1 MTGQISEGKINEV
14 RERTDIV
21 ELVSQ
26 YVNLKRSGANHMGL
40 CPFHSEKSPSFSVNA
55 ARQFF
60 HCFGCGCGG
69 DVFSFLMQIEGM
81 TFPDAVRRL
90 AERAGIEL
98 EERELSPEEERLRQ
112 QRERL
117 FQVNKV
123 AAAYFHDLLM
133 QHPGGD
139 VARQY
144 LKRRGYGRNAASEYA
159 IGYSLDSW
167 EGLREHLAAQGL
179 SADDARLL
187 GLIRPG
193 KQDRGDYDLFRGR
206 LMFPIH
212 DMSGRVVAFAGRVLD
227 DSKPKYINSPESP
240 IYHKGQVLFGLYL
253 ARQAM
258 RQSEEVLLVE
268 GYFDQLALNRA
279 GFANAVATCGTALTV
294 DHARIL
300 KRYVK
305 RVVLLFDQDS
315 AGQQATFK
323 AMATL
328 QEEGVPAVVIEL
340 PAGDDPDS
348 FLQQHGSE
356 AFQSRLS
363 AARPVMDLFM
373 TVCLDASGNSIEA
386 KAQAAEKVVER
397 ISALQS
403 QLEQDLYLKDLAQRS
418 NIELDLLKQMLHS
431 KKQATSV
438 KERERSRVP
447 QAVSMPEFDA
457 PPPADYPEPDYGA
470 VDYGEAN
477 YGVEAFDEYPHP
489 ELERVAS
496 QRPQP
501 ARRQP
506 QQKTLN
512 RTEQTL
518 LSLLVHELVPRQRML
533 EHGGDELFSH
543 PEMKSIASTILRLPD
558 DQNVVTEVLMEQLSP
573 AGQVLFQQLINIDK
587 AQFAET
593 SENLFTDCLAAHKR
607 DQKKRRREELLTR
620 IRDLEGAG
628 QSDQVK
634 DLLEELQKLK

>member
-26 YVNLKRSGANHMGL
+26 YVSLKRSGANHMGL

-98 EERELSPEEERLRQ
+98 EERTLSPEEERLRQ

-123 AAAYFHDLLM
+123 AAAYFHELLM
-133 QHPGGD
+133 QHPGGEI
-139 VARQY
+139 ARQY
-144 LKRRGYGRNAASEYA
+144 LKRRGYGRNAAGEYG

-167 EGLREHLAAQGL
+167 EGLREHLEAQGL
-179 SADDARLL
+179 AAEDARLL
-187 GLIRPG
+187 GLIRPRKEG
-193 KQDRGDYDLFRGR
+193 ERGDYDLFRGR

-227 DSKPKYINSPESP
+227 DSKPKYINSTESP
-240 IYHKGQVLFGLYL
+240 IYHKGQVLFGLYQ
-253 ARQAM
+253 ARQAL

-279 GFANAVATCGTALTV
+279 GFTNAVATCGTALTV

-305 RVVLLFDQDS
+305 RVVLLFDQDR

-348 FLQQHGSE
+348 FLQQQGSD
-356 AFQSRLS
+356 AFRSRLS
-363 AARPVMDLFM
+363 AARPVMDMFIA
-373 TVCLDASGNSIEA
+373 VCLEESGNSIEA

-397 ISALQS
+397 ICALHS
-403 QLEQDLYLKDLAQRS
+403 QLEQDLYLKELAQRS
-418 NIELDLLKQMLHS
+418 NIELDLLRNMLEG
-431 KKQATSV
+431 KKRQAASA
-438 KERERSRVP
+438 KERERLRPLPVA
-447 QAVSMPEFDA
+447 QVSLAPELDV
-457 PPPADYPEPDYGA
+457 PPPQDYPEPDYLPENFE
-470 VDYGEAN
+470 DYSFA
-477 YGVEAFDEYPHP
+477 
-489 ELERVAS
+489 ERQQNPPQRS
-496 QRPQP
+496 QSVRRP
-501 ARRQP
+501 A
-506 QQKTLN
+506 QQKIVN

-533 EHGGDELFSH
+533 EHGGSGLFSH
-543 PEMKSIASTILRLPD
+543 PEMKSIASIILSLPE
-558 DQNVVTEVLMEQLSP
+558 DQKLVPEVLMAQLSP
-573 AGQVLFQQLINIDK
+573 EEQVLLRQLINIDK

-628 QSDQVK
+628 QSDRVK